1 MKKTY
6 ITSIIWT
13 CIGLSIFALAW
24 YKMKPLF
31 VVLGLSLVIS
41 IIIATVVQK
50 VLKREEFE
58 FASIC
63 GVLLLVIL
71 SFIGGCWFFINDGE
85 NYHVSGYGDKRHL
98 FGDCEYKVNTEK
110 DIEIGKFGA
119 ILFGNYTDCETCKQR
134 REAENIKAHEIIEQ
148 KIAERMQKKHL
159 SDIEDIKNKI
169 EELEEVLS
177 RLLDG
182 EDIDASDYDFRIDI
196 EDEIREEVES
206 ELESDKEDRYDD
218 SRWEPTVY

>member
-31 VVLGLSLVIS
+31 VVLGLSLVITFV
-41 IIIATVVQK
+41 IAPVVQK
-50 VLKREEFE
+50 ILNSEENE
-58 FASIC
+58 FTSTC
-63 GVLLLVIL
+63 GLILFVIL

-98 FGDCEYKVNTEK
+98 FGDCEYRVNTDK
-110 DIEIGKFGA
+110 DIEVGKFGA
-119 ILFGNYTDCETCKQR
+119 ILFGIYTDCETCKQR
-134 REAENIKAHEIIEQ
+134 REAEKIKAREIIEQ
-148 KIAERMQKKHL
+148 KIAERMQEKHL
-159 SDIEDIKNKI
+159 YDIEDIKNKI
-169 EELEEVLS
+169 EVLQDVLS
-177 RLLDG
+177 RLLNG

-218 SRWEPTVY
+218 SRWEPTIY